1 MIAGRFLRTDE
12 NSDVLLPKRQTA
24 GSAGY
29 DFYAPYSM
37 NIPAH
42 SYGTFKTGVI
52 ADISEGYVLLL
63 FPRSSLG
70 MRGIRIANT
79 VGVIDSDYKLEIH
92 CKLVNDSNEDILIE
106 KDSRYMQ
113 GVFVKFGIIE
123 DDEVV
128 NIERT
133 GGMGSTG
140 N

>member
-1 MIAGRFLRTDE
+1 MIAGRFLKAAHYY
-12 NSDVLLPKRQTA
+12 DVILPERQTP

-29 DFYAPYSM
+29 DFYAPFEVT
-37 NIPAH
+37 IPAH
-42 SYGTFKTGVI
+42 DSYQFKTGVI

-92 CKLVNDSNEDILIE
+92 CKLVNDSDKDIVIE

-113 GVFVKFGIIE
+113 GVFVAFHTVE
-123 DDEVV
+123 NDVV
-128 NIERT
+128 VRQERT

-140 N
+140 K